1 MSNAPH
7 DQIRRARALHQ
18 QGMLAEA
25 GMICGSILRL
35 QPNNSDALH
44 LAGIVALQTGRPEQ
58 GIELIGKALRL
69 SGRNAAAHSDLG
81 AGLRALQRHEE
92 ALASYN
98 RAIALRPDYAR
109 AYYNRAMVLA
119 DLQRHA
125 EALASYDRA
134 IALRPDHAEAHA
146 NRGAILAGLRRDQDA
161 LASYDLAI
169 ALKPDH
175 ARAHYNRGAVLAV
188 LQRHADALAS
198 YDRAIVL
205 QPDNAE
211 AHINRGG
218 VLADLQR
225 PQEALASYDRAIT
238 LAPNHADAHYNRA
251 KLLADLQRDADALT
265 SFDRA
270 IALRP
275 DHADAYVNRGV
286 VLARLQRPADAL
298 ASHDRAI
305 ALRADD
311 AEAYSNRGNVLL
323 ELRRHADA
331 LASYDQAIAL
341 RPDYANAHWN
351 QSHCLLALGQF
362 DRGWPLYEWR
372 KRLDKPVGNRAF
384 PQPPWLGEASIAG
397 KILFIHWEQGLGD
410 TLQFCRYATLAQA
423 LGARVVMAV
432 QDPLRKLLGTLGP
445 DTEIIGGNDAPVEFD
460 CHCPMNSLPLAFGTT
475 VETIPRATPYLAAD
489 PAAVAAWRERLA
501 GLVGLR
507 VGLCWAGSPR
517 HDQPAGQA
525 IDRRRSIALVQYAPL
540 GAVTGANFVSLQK
553 GTAAAQAAAPPEGL
567 SIHDRTDELHD
578 FADTAALIEAL
589 DLVITVDTSVAHLAG
604 ALGKPVWILNRFDA
618 CWRWLSERDDSPWY
632 PSARLWHQ
640 QRPEDW
646 DSVIAEVAAALHDL
660 VRDTSGGD
668 VPAVGRHHTGI
679 SPANGLSLRS

>member
-1 MSNAPH
+1 MV
-7 DQIRRARALHQ
+7 L
-18 QGMLAEA
+18 
-25 GMICGSILRL
+25 
-35 QPNNSDALH
+35 
-44 LAGIVALQTGRPEQ
+44 
-58 GIELIGKALRL
+58 
-69 SGRNAAAHSDLG
+69 
-81 AGLRALQRHEE
+81 AGLRRHED
-92 ALASYN
+92 ALASFD
-98 RAIALRPDYAR
+98 RAIALRPDHAEP
-109 AYYNRAMVLA
+109 YYNRARLLA
-119 DLQRHA
+119 GLQRQE

-134 IALRPDHAEAHA
+134 IALRPDYAEAHYNRA
-146 NRGAILAGLRRDQDA
+146 NVLAGLRRHADA
-161 LASYDLAI
+161 LAGYDRAI

-175 ARAHYNRGAVLAV
+175 AEAYANRG
-188 LQRHADALAS
+188 H
-198 YDRAIVL
+198 
-205 QPDNAE
+205 
-211 AHINRGG
+211 
-218 VLADLQR
+218 VLADLR
-225 PQEALASYDRAIT
+225 RYAEALAS
-238 LAPNHADAHYNRA
+238 H
-251 KLLADLQRDADALT
+251 
-265 SFDRA
+265 DRA
-270 IALRP
+270 IALKP
-275 DHADAYVNRGV
+275 DYADAYVNRGV
-286 VLARLQRPADAL
+286 VLARLQRHAEAL
-298 ASHDRAI
+298 ANVDRAIALQPDDAEAYFNRGRLLADLQRQQEALVSYDRAI
-305 ALRADD
+305 ALR
-311 AEAYSNRGNVLL
+311 G
-323 ELRRHADA
+323 
-331 LASYDQAIAL
+331 
-341 RPDYANAHWN
+341 DYAEAHWN
-351 QSHCLLALGQF
+351 QSHCLLALGRF
-362 DRGWPLYEWR
+362 DRGWRLFEWR
-372 KRLDKPVGNRAF
+372 NKLDTPGGTRAF
-384 PQPPWLGEASIAG
+384 ARPVWLGEASIAG
-397 KILFIHWEQGLGD
+397 KTLFIHWEQGLGD